1 MAVRPELP
9 TPNTMPLGKY
19 YCDYCD
25 KQFQDTPA
33 ARKRHLQGVQH
44 QRARAL
50 WYDSIRHQDQ
60 HGGGSSL
67 LLPDGT
73 LAKGICHHFVRTGAC
88 KYGDSCRYFHPKPNG
103 VNPALAAPGL
113 GSGPAPMV
121 QQSDIIGNQP
131 NFVVY
136 QGVDINSSSGK
147 ILGGHAS
154 WGNLPPSLQ
163 PPPEGGYPPLPF
175 IDWG

>member
-1 MAVRPELP
+1 
-9 TPNTMPLGKY
+9 
-19 YCDYCD
+19 
-25 KQFQDTPA
+25 
-33 ARKRHLQGVQH
+33 
-44 QRARAL
+44 
-50 WYDSIRHQDQ
+50 
-60 HGGGSSL
+60 
-67 LLPDGT
+67 
-73 LAKGICHHFVRTGAC
+73 
-88 KYGDSCRYFHPKPNG
+88 
-103 VNPALAAPGL
+103 
-113 GSGPAPMV
+113 MV